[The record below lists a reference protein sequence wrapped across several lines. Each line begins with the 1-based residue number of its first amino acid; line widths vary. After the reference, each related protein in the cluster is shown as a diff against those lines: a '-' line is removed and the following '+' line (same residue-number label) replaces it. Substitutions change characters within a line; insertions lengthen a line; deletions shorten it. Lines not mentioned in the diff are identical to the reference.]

1 MLSNISLDEP
11 TFMELRNFIYEKS
24 GIYISDTKKYLL
36 ESRLGR
42 IIQENKL
49 GSFNEYLKHIKEGLN
64 GNDLTTLFDAIT
76 TNETYFFREPQQLD
90 IFINKIVPKIL
101 PQKKGKKK
109 LKIWSAAC
117 STGDEAYTISMML
130 NEKGIR
136 PDSFEIYA
144 SDISEG
150 VLMSAKN
157 AIYNSYAVRNLPKQ
171 YLEKYFSPSGQF
183 HELNE
188 TVKKTVKFIKANLI
202 DDKHMKHFRE
212 MDVIFCRNVLIYFD
226 NKSKQKT
233 VSNLYNSLI
242 KGGYLI
248 IGSSESLHYIT
259 RAFRPSAFNKVVM
272 YQKV

>member
-1 MLSNISLDEP
+1 MSNISLDDP

-42 IIQENKL
+42 ILQENKL
-49 GSFNEYLKHIKEGLN
+49 GSFNEYLKHIKQGLN
-64 GNDLTTLFDAIT
+64 GSDLTTLFDAIT
-76 TNETYFFREPQQLD
+76 TNETYFFREPQQLE
-90 IFINKIVPKIL
+90 IFINEIVPKIV

-109 LKIWSAAC
+109 IKIWSAAC
-117 STGDEAYTISMML
+117 STGDEPYTISMML
-130 NEKGIR
+130 TEKGMS

-144 SDISEG
+144 SDISER

-157 AIYNSYAVRNLPKQ
+157 AVYNSYAVRNVPGN

-183 HELNE
+183 YELNE
-188 TVKKTVKFIKANLI
+188 SVKQTVKFMKANLI

-212 MDVIFCRNVLIYFD
+212 MDVILCRNVLIYFD

-233 VSNLYNSLI
+233 VSNLYDSLT

-259 RAFRPSAFNKVVM
+259 RAFRPSAFNKVIM